1 MIEWLKNF
9 WKGLGLKI
17 KVIGGAIAGLF
28 GFFAILFISKKINA
42 KQILNLELK
51 NLEERIKLKQTS
63 ENIAEN
69 KDEITELE
77 SKASIIKKEIEEIK
91 SGKKSEFVTK
101 EELDNF
107 FNSRGF

>member
-17 KVIGGAIAGLF
+17 KIIGGAIAGLF

-51 NLEERIKLKQTS
+51 NLEERIKAKQTD
-63 ENIAEN
+63 ENIADN
-69 KDEITELE
+69 KDEIAKLE
-77 SKASIIKKEIEEIK
+77 DKASIIKREIEEIN
-91 SGKKSEFVTK
+91 SGRKSELVTK

-107 FNSRGF
+107 FSSRGF